1 MVKILHTS
9 RYVGLPWQIL
19 KSVVPE
25 GLSVATLEEP
35 TRECLLD
42 KCVDADYLLVSGRLA
57 IDEEVLSAAGR
68 LKMIQRT
75 GVGIDMLDIE
85 AIQRHHIPVYVNRG
99 VNARSVAEHTLTL
112 MLCSIKNIARID
124 KRMREGVWQKQQ
136 TGVACNEIFGKTVGL
151 VGVGAIGRQVALYL
165 KTLGAKVIYTDLH
178 RLSMQEE
185 EDLGIQYVESVDV
198 LLPLADILSL
208 HCPLTRDNFHLLD
221 ASALAKMKSNAV
233 VVNTARGKLID
244 EKALFDALS
253 QGRIRGAALD
263 VHEEEPLKMPS
274 ALASLDN
281 VILTPHIGGLTYEA
295 FHSMMERAVENIAAF
310 ERGDNHLIEH
320 SRLRL

>member
-35 TRECLLD
+35 SRECLLD

-57 IDEEVLSAAGR
+57 IDEEVLLAAGR

-310 ERGDNHLIEH
+310 ERGDIHLIEH